1 MSGTLYGQACYR
13 CHVSRE
19 WKRERK
25 RGVMGRLEKIN
36 VTPVGSRVKTLH
48 IEEQHKG
55 IKGKKELY
63 FCYIRDMIDIS
74 L

>member
-1 MSGTLYGQACYR
+1 
-13 CHVSRE
+13 
-19 WKRERK
+19 
-25 RGVMGRLEKIN
+25 MGRLEKIN
-36 VTPVGSRVKTLH
+36 VIPVGSRVKTLH
-48 IEEQHKG
+48 VEEQHKG